1 VRHLFALLL
10 FKLLQVFESNGNYL
24 DDELFLDYSF
34 PYLKRI
40 SERVRERLV
49 EANVTP
55 VPMVRYLSPPLI
67 SLYGYRLRPYEASSR
82 ERNGYSESVPRSS
95 SRRARP

>member
-55 VPMVRYLSPPLI
+55 VPMVRYLSPLPCD
-67 SLYGYRLRPYEASSR
+67 YPVRLQATAVRSFVSR
-82 ERNGYSESVPRSS
+82 AEWIF
-95 SRRARP
+95 